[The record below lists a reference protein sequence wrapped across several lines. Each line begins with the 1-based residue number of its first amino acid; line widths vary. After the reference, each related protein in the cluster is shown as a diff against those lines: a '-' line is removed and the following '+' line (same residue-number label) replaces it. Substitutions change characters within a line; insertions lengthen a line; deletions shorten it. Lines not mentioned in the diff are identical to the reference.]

1 MGLGRPME
9 GSGPAGQDGNT
20 QHEFFLVPAWERTT
34 EGKKRGREASRNRR
48 LLRALKVQAPE
59 GALRHQGWCRGFET
73 RVDRVLRVTGRRV
86 EERKRGVNSRFLALT
101 AEWTG
106 RKEGGGDGEPP
117 LLSAAPPAP
126 AV

>member
-1 MGLGRPME
+1 ME

-20 QHEFFLVPAWERTT
+20 QHAFFPVPAWERTT

-59 GALRHQGWCRGFET
+59 GALRHQGWCGGFET

-86 EERKRGVNSRFLALT
+86 EERKHGVNSRFLALT
-101 AEWTG
+101 AEWTE
-106 RKEGGGDGEPP
+106 RKEGVGMGSPHC
-117 LLSAAPPAP
+117 SQQPPAP
-126 AV
+126 PTPAV